1 MLDLQVVVDF
11 IVGVMYLITPII
23 VIFLIVEKITNF
35 FYDMVN
41 GNRRVKL

>member
-1 MLDLQVVVDF
+1 MLDLQIVVNYITD
-11 IVGVMYLITPII
+11 VMYLITPII